1 MPSSSLSS
9 RINAASGVSPDPT
22 LPPGNSHNPAMTLA
36 AGRSA
41 RSTRPSASTSATQT
55 TWTLGTSA
63 AVAAIDVDVTVRQVA
78 TPHRPTALADTEI
91 DRDAD
96 VAPRHV
102 PRHRRFVIARHRAA
116 LGRDLD
122 AADGNR
128 ETVAVGLLARL
139 AHRHDDTSPIGV
151 ASGDRGLDQR
161 RIAYGQADA
170 PGRLV
175 RGRAGNLDGDEF
187 LGTLAVA
194 HDLLR
199 KIDQHLIQLA

>member
-22 LPPGNSHNPAMTLA
+22 LPP
-36 AGRSA
+36 
-41 RSTRPSASTSATQT
+41 
-55 TWTLGTSA
+55 GTSA

-102 PRHRRFVIARHRAA
+102 PRHRRFIIARHRAA
-116 LGRDLD
+116 LGCDLD

-151 ASGDRGLDQR
+151 AGGDRGLDQR

-175 RGRAGNLDGDEF
+175 
-187 LGTLAVA
+187 
-194 HDLLR
+194 
-199 KIDQHLIQLA
+199 